1 MKKLEPSSPIKV
13 LVVDDE
19 ETIVELLSLIMK
31 ALGGIATLKAFDG
44 NEALEVYHQ
53 EKPDIVFSDIYMPKL
68 NGLMLLK
75 RLRELNNEIPII
87 LFTGYQHFK
96 QMISSSGV
104 KPNDFL
110 EKPLNPQKV
119 IEIMY
124 YYFPQLR
131 KR

>member
-1 MKKLEPSSPIKV
+1 MKKLEPSGPIKV

-19 ETIVELLSLIMK
+19 ESIVDLLCMIMK
-31 ALGGIATLKAFDG
+31 AFGGVVTCKAYDG
-44 NEALEVYHQ
+44 LEALEIYHQ

-75 RLRELNNEIPII
+75 RLREFNSEVPII

-104 KPNDFL
+104 KPNNFL

-131 KR
+131 KT